1 MTEGSEPMFKLFLSV
16 ELHCKFGKDYFI
28 ETHWPFVAP
37 GFELL
42 AGPLKP
48 FSIFCEHVGNNAG
61 VHPESFVAAC
71 QTKPF
76 ACAPSYFA
84 AAKQSAKHSFATRE
98 LRRLD
103 NQNSLRPIHEF
114 DLRAGHQTVL
124 FAHGRRNRDLS
135 FACDSLRKVSLTPA
149 HQVNISPYGLLLFPV
164 HSAFHI
170 QMSLPGS
177 SRLENSSTL
186 KAFVFV
192 ILHSAL
198 RRRRHHLRG
207 HSNSARALSNCTSP
221 AVPAI

>member
-1 MTEGSEPMFKLFLSV
+1 MTPLATALCLVMLFLAAAMPPPLELSEIAFRFKSEP
-16 ELHCKFGKDYFI
+16 
-28 ETHWPFVAP
+28 
-37 GFELL
+37 
-42 AGPLKP
+42 
-48 FSIFCEHVGNNAG
+48 SI
-61 VHPESFVAAC
+61 PS
-71 QTKPF
+71 
-76 ACAPSYFA
+76 SYFA